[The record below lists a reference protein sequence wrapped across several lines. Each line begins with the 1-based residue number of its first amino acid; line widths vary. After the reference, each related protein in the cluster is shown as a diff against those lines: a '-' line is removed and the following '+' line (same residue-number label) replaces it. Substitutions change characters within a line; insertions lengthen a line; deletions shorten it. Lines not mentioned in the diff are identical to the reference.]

1 MRHGAVG
8 PGEAQAGAF
17 AARLHRT
24 KPARKSWVD
33 KHGCA
38 FPEEYRKATGDVL
51 VKRPDWKEYELFE
64 EQEDETWANVGR
76 WFGCTNQ
83 GMIMGSPY
91 RYHVVPG
98 SVKEDMRF
106 TCLTCHKEVD
116 DAHLLGRFH
125 RTHYMDDDW
134 FLDGIKE
141 YLGED
146 QVEGRMALAK
156 QWDITNGIGPYELDW
171 TLSPD
176 PEMHRYGGKF
186 EHELL

>member
-1 MRHGAVG
+1 MVR
-8 PGEAQAGAF
+8 
-17 AARLHRT
+17 
-24 KPARKSWVD
+24 
-33 KHGCA
+33 
-38 FPEEYRKATGDVL
+38 
-51 VKRPDWKEYELFE
+51 RPDWKEYELFE
-64 EQEDETWANVGR
+64 EQDDETWANVGR

-91 RYHVVPG
+91 RYHAVPG

-156 QWDITNGIGPYELDW
+156 QWDLTNGIGPYELDW
-171 TLSPD
+171 TLSLD
-176 PEMHRYGGKF
+176 PELQAFGGKF
-186 EHELL
+186 EHALI